1 MSALCCAFGCVSLH
15 ADGESLWCMGQLK
28 KTGLGGIFELV
39 ASPAPASHGPLP
51 PPATRAPLHPSED
64 TPADDS
70 PPPIASHP
78 VVSFQ
83 QLQEDTAQPDKAEAE
98 EQQTAAEKAQMHT
111 YACVGEHVSGSADGA
126 RCEQVVQGHTAKARG
141 QKNLAKLR
149 AAVALT
155 GPGLHANARI
165 EERKMREEAER

>member
-1 MSALCCAFGCVSLH
+1 MVKSR
-15 ADGESLWCMGQLK
+15 WCIGQLK

-39 ASPAPASHGPLP
+39 ASPAPASDAPLP
-51 PPATRAPLHPSED
+51 PPATRAPLPPSEE

-70 PPPIASHP
+70 PPQIASHL

-83 QLQEDTAQPDKAEAE
+83 QPQEDTAQPDQAEAE
-98 EQQTAAEKAQMHT
+98 EQQAQAEKAQMHT
-111 YACVGEHVSGSADGA
+111 YACVGENVSGAADGA
-126 RCEQVVQGHTAKARG
+126 RSEQVVQGHAAKARG

-165 EERKMREEAER
+165 EARKMREEAER